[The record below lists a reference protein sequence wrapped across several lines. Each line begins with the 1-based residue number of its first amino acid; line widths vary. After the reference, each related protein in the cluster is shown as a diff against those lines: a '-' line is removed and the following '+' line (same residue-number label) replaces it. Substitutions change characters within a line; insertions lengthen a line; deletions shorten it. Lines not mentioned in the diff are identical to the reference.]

1 MDACSPQKKNYRAGL
16 DFILCR
22 SGFLKSLEDLHEKK
36 TAVQW
41 KKKMLFDVCFS
52 SRRNSQKIKGA
63 TTPFFF
69 FSFVLFSIPKLVWS
83 WWSIPWGWCL
93 GCQEWNRATLEV
105 TAPLNLCLAITDGS
119 SCHAWLPRL
128 STGKA
133 EETQQSL
140 RPGAAG
146 KEA

>member
-1 MDACSPQKKNYRAGL
+1 MLVLPRKRIIEQVLISSCVGVGFWNLWKIYMKRKLLS
-16 DFILCR
+16 
-22 SGFLKSLEDLHEKK
+22 SG
-36 TAVQW
+36 

-63 TTPFFF
+63 TTPFFFF